1 MVTSNLIGY
10 NGNIN
15 GIQNLINN
23 KGNAKSLSE
32 ALEYFNIVESES
44 GNSLSISPVLGRN
57 TGAALILHYDSYYVV
72 IEVIPNKIDDIDVT
86 PAEDTPARATYE
98 DNEITYYVYAPGDTF
113 RLDAML
119 TQRFPYNL
127 YIVDVTYGNGDNVP
141 NTVNVRT
148 NGTVQIDSDFEI
160 VETSENGEL
169 PNTFTVECTP
179 LDKVVTSDKEV
190 TGEIHIMVANAITV
204 TPENIQG
211 ASYKPQDNNNA
222 VTGHEYTF
230 YLDPNPGYGLN
241 PEVTITQYNAD
252 GGRLNEFSLAF
263 DEEHITNLN
272 GSISL
277 TGLGNNV
284 NVEYTFDA
292 QSGRY
297 TITLPKE
304 LFAISGLT
312 KVGVSAEFERV
323 YSIMFDLGYGAY
335 FNSLDGQTSSRYFIY
350 KVKQGT
356 YINNDL
362 LTSINKTFCYQFGLT
377 YSEGTN
383 HIYSSADDS
392 RKDFVFKGFYSTD
405 SASSLRAYG
414 TEFLSILDSGNEVHG
429 ALNYYARWNYIVEL
443 YAPENITIKSALI
456 SDLVETEVGAMGLIP
471 IDIIHGFSF
480 TISSNY
486 VGIPRVEIFSKNGEA
501 LKSLD
506 FTVVDGVYNITD
518 PSEIDGI
525 IVVKVYGDNISL
537 ARGETDADSDF
548 ASEINLREDGIFTV
562 RYAINHTQALGGGAQ
577 FTFSQALPENTA
589 IRLFYQVNETPIS
602 VGEYI
607 VTAENSSQTT
617 IVAKSFTALQGSPE
631 MFAYNGTVTSEV
643 YYLVVTLPNNKTIS
657 EDTISVTI
665 AEAKDTLH
673 ITNIITQP
681 AFNKDDIGS
690 VVDGSGSE
698 SEVEAAGSISAT
710 VNLYGAVIRKIEVS
724 GSSGS
729 YKVTYTVTDNGG
741 SDAPADIRHE
751 DKYYVLRV
759 KGAVS
764 SANGYEVFTV
774 GEYSYVIIG
783 GYDAGTADSINL
795 TTTGSISEVA
805 LMEVTN
811 PQYPASG
818 TILQIWPEQGG

>member
-1 MVTSNLIGY
+1 M
-10 NGNIN
+10 
-15 GIQNLINN
+15 
-23 KGNAKSLSE
+23 
-32 ALEYFNIVESES
+32 
-44 GNSLSISPVLGRN
+44 
-57 TGAALILHYDSYYVV
+57 
-72 IEVIPNKIDDIDVT
+72 
-86 PAEDTPARATYE
+86 
-98 DNEITYYVYAPGDTF
+98 
-113 RLDAML
+113 
-119 TQRFPYNL
+119 
-127 YIVDVTYGNGDNVP
+127 
-141 NTVNVRT
+141 
-148 NGTVQIDSDFEI
+148 
-160 VETSENGEL
+160 
-169 PNTFTVECTP
+169 
-179 LDKVVTSDKEV
+179 DKAV

-241 PEVTITQYNAD
+241 PKVT
-252 GGRLNEFSLAF
+252 LNIYTGATPATATYVLDFQ
-263 DEEHITNLN
+263 EEHITNLN
-272 GSISL
+272 GSKSL

-486 VGIPRVEIFSKNGEA
+486 VGIPRVEIFSKNGET

-537 ARGETDADSDF
+537 ARGETDAGSDF

-698 SEVEAAGSISAT
+698 SEVEATGSISAT

-724 GSSGS
+724 ESSGS

-751 DKYYVLRV
+751 DKYYVLRI
-759 KGAVS
+759 KGEVS

-783 GYDAGTADSINL
+783 GYDIGYNVNNGTEINL
-795 TTTGSISEVA
+795 TLKEGSGSISEVA